1 VSASELP
8 SGTELA
14 FHEERNNGRGN
25 ALKDGFTILIA
36 DRNPHVRDF
45 LRREMISEGYRVR
58 LARNGQE
65 VLKSVLDDEP
75 LDLLILDLDLP
86 DVSDMTLLQRVQER
100 IPTLPIVIHTFFTED
115 VNHPSVLCTAA
126 LVEKDGTNIESLK
139 KAVMD
144 ALQKTPS
151 QHTQAGKNQ

>member
-1 VSASELP
+1 LP

-14 FHEERNNGRGN
+14 FQKERNNGRGN
-25 ALKDGFTILIA
+25 ALKKGVTILIA
-36 DRNPHVRDF
+36 DRHPHVRDF
-45 LRREMISEGYRVR
+45 LRREMVSEGYRVR

-75 LDLLILDLDLP
+75 PDLLILDLDLP

-100 IPTLPIVIHTFFTED
+100 VPTVPIVIHTFFTEHI
-115 VNHPSVLCTAA
+115 NHPSVLCTAA

-139 KAVMD
+139 EAVLN
-144 ALQKTPS
+144 ALRKTPS
-151 QHTQAGKNQ
+151 PHAQPGRNP